1 MNQNLTAAP
10 LSVINQQILDGF
22 RKQHDLWAH
31 DLISTDDY
39 CAYLEANESKFS
51 EELYSGHIWQTLTLV
66 PDSPKYQ
73 RLFAIHSRIMQSLT
87 KDLVLRINENAKNS
101 M

>member
-1 MNQNLTAAP
+1 MNQNLTTAP

-22 RKQHDLWAH
+22 SKQHNLWAH

-51 EELYSGHIWQTLTLV
+51 EELYSGHIRQTLNLV
-66 PDSPKYQ
+66 PNIPTYQ
-73 RLFAIHSRIMQSLT
+73 RLIEIHCRISQNL
-87 KDLVLRINENAKNS
+87 NS
-101 M
+101 KCA